1 MAGVE
6 RTVSFRA
13 GISMG
18 PVGQEGQRGPAV
30 EGLGVRGFWPFLME
44 PLWVRGPVGTVW
56 SGLEREQAR
65 DPR

>member
-1 MAGVE
+1 
-6 RTVSFRA
+6 
-13 GISMG
+13 MG

-30 EGLGVRGFWPFLME
+30 EGLGVRGFWPFFME
-44 PLWVRGPVGTVW
+44 PLWVRGPAGTVW